1 MKAFINVVLS
11 LFLLGGMALAN
22 NGNDPKFC
30 HTPKPPTHPV
40 PPPKPPKPQ
49 PKPTPKPKP
58 VLVPINTSSTASAN
72 AAANASANVG
82 PITNTLNAQGG
93 NASLSNS
100 GNSTNTNNVKQGQEQ
115 SNTQSQSTSS
125 QASNNSNGNN
135 SNNTT
140 YNQPR
145 QTPMAYAP
153 DVLSTVNCFK
163 GVSAGGSTPF
173 FGATFGGGKVD
184 KNCRQLAAASFAF
197 SIGAREAGCK
207 IFIKTQDARE
217 AGITLADCL
226 AVPPPDAP
234 KDVVQE
240 RLPVSIIPPITALA
254 PPPHVDTRVVLQAC
268 DDFTSNRVTNV
279 CRAKLDEAVLYF
291 KDQEGGYI
299 TVEANQLTGQVKAN
313 NVVAALVD
321 AGINITAI
329 QTKFASGFSNVVI
342 TYTN

>member
-1 MKAFINVVLS
+1 MKAFVNVLLS
-11 LFLLGGMALAN
+11 MFLLGGMALATN
-22 NGNDPKFC
+22 NGDNPNKC
-30 HTPKPPTHPV
+30 HTPKPPTRPT
-40 PPPKPPKPQ
+40 KPPKTQ

-58 VLVPINTSSTASAN
+58 VLVPVTTTSNSSAN
-72 AAANASANVG
+72 AAANA
-82 PITNTLNAQGG
+82 TAQGG

-100 GNSTNTNNVKQGQEQ
+100 GNSTNNLNSKQSQEQ

-135 SNNTT
+135 SNNST
-140 YNQPR
+140 YNQVR

-163 GVSAGGSTPF
+163 GMSAGGSSPF
-173 FGATFGGGKVD
+173 FGATFGGGRVD
-184 KNCRQLAAASFAF
+184 KNCRQIAAASFAF

-207 IFIKTQDARE
+207 IFIRTQDARD
-217 AGITLADCL
+217 AGITLADCM
-226 AVPPPDAP
+226 AITPPDAP
-234 KDVVQE
+234 KEIVRE
-240 RLPVSIIPPITALA
+240 RLPISIIPPIMAQA
-254 PPPHVDTRVVLQAC
+254 PPVSVDTRVVLQTC

-291 KDQEGGYI
+291 KDQDGGNI

-321 AGINITAI
+321 AGINLTSI
-329 QTKFASGFSNVVI
+329 QIKFASGYSNVVI